1 MISASLARSSALRA
15 LACSSMLFSE
25 GDIARLTICNFSS
38 LFCFNPKKLA
48 VLNPVG
54 GSVQDKDNALLS
66 EIIAKL
72 NDLFT
77 GDLSEGDKVTTCVR

>member
-1 MISASLARSSALRA
+1 
-15 LACSSMLFSE
+15 MLFSE

-38 LFCFNPKKLA
+38 LFRFNPKKLA
-48 VLNPVG
+48 GLNPVG

-77 GDLSEGDKVTTCVR
+77 GDLSEGYKVTMCVR